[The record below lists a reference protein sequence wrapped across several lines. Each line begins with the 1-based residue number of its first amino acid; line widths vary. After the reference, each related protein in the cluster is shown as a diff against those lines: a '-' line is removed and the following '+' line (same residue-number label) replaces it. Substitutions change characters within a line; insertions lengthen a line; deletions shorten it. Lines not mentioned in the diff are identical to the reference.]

1 MLVLSHQAFL
11 HPPKPSS
18 LPRIKPRAS
27 MSRSRSPSPVLDFPY
42 LPPPH
47 RDLMLS
53 LLSTVHSRLASH
65 LLPSSVPSD
74 VLSFHNDAST
84 SFGALDIRS
93 GAHDSPV
100 DFILESWLHCK
111 LPTGALNITT
121 LFGFLNASTEAP
133 HLLMEFIQGSPTS
146 LVLFMDLLPRKD
158 LVLHPEYLAEF
169 YQDTQLEKL
178 RQELNN
184 LPYVQPYCSSSL
196 YIRSVLSPTAVAV
209 NINCGADGESSME
222 EVMGA
227 QLSSVA
233 KEVLQIWLDKCA
245 CSSHQMEESKRNV
258 LIQRDNL
265 IKTKTVEID
274 LSANL
279 PRMFGP
285 NVAEKIVGTIQKT
298 FRI

>member
-1 MLVLSHQAFL
+1 
-11 HPPKPSS
+11 
-18 LPRIKPRAS
+18 
-27 MSRSRSPSPVLDFPY
+27 
-42 LPPPH
+42 
-47 RDLMLS
+47 
-53 LLSTVHSRLASH
+53 
-65 LLPSSVPSD
+65 
-74 VLSFHNDAST
+74 
-84 SFGALDIRS
+84 
-93 GAHDSPV
+93 
-100 DFILESWLHCK
+100 
-111 LPTGALNITT
+111 
-121 LFGFLNASTEAP
+121 
-133 HLLMEFIQGSPTS
+133 MEFIQGSPTS